1 VRGEEEG
8 VEAKI
13 GVRIGAAN
21 GVKRGAKDR
30 EAVRK
35 HTMKLNARNTYRF
48 FKCRKLFS
56 VNVGLI
62 VCLIMTDFLVG
73 LNSVQFLWESIFE

>member
-13 GVRIGAAN
+13 GVRIGAAD
-21 GVKRGAKDR
+21 GIKGGAKDR
-30 EAVRK
+30 EAVRIK
-35 HTMKLNARNTYRF
+35 RMKINAGNTYRF

-73 LNSVQFLWESIFE
+73 LNSTRFSWESILE